1 MLGKN
6 SREACPP
13 CSANTSVCTDSSRI
27 SPNCVTFSR
36 TVSSRNSLSSVN
48 VCTVSCR
55 TSGSSCTPSSRI
67 LDTSPP
73 CAICRLRSADTLLTA
88 SALLRRGNG
97 LRSCMRARRIPDMIH
112 ALPHS
117 CPFPESC
124 ESCPTGGMTPPV
136 SAAVSRAAHTVAHPP
151 VTQLHCRT
159 RTDHAIAGAQH
170 DIGRCP
176 DSGSV
181 LPRSKCRA
189 ALGRHGRGDECR
201 AQERAGHVS
210 WSFRP
215 SFTIPVCETAVKAR
229 RMRSAAF

>member
-13 CSANTSVCTDSSRI
+13 CSANLSACTNAGRI
-27 SPNCVTFSR
+27 SPNCVIFSR
-36 TVSSRNSLSSVN
+36 TVSSRNSLSSVK
-48 VCTVSCR
+48 VYRVSCR
-55 TSGSSCTPSSRI
+55 PSESSCTPSSRI
-67 LDTSPP
+67 LDTSFL
-73 CAICRLRSADTLLTA
+73 LRNLSAPLTGLLSHRA
-88 SALLRRGNG
+88 ALLRRGND
-97 LRSCMRARRIPDMIH
+97 LRSWMRARRIPDMIH

-181 LPRSKCRA
+181 WPLSKCRA
-189 ALGRHGRGDECR
+189 VLGRHGRGDECR

-215 SFTIPVCETAVKAR
+215 SFTIPVCKTAIKAR